1 MQDTRPASKTTLAPI
16 HAQQETV
23 SDPLSIQKKNQ
34 TSIFKELLM
43 RTITQ
48 AGKSHLQS
56 SGRSPSQGHR
66 NSHKRSMSQV
76 DTLDAVT
83 MPQHSR
89 KRSMED
95 VPVIVKTNAVPS
107 MATLTSIANLEM
119 LIGAPKINNR
129 SSGNLQR
136 SKKADVITAGSLK
149 TAASMIKIASDMK
162 PL

>member
-1 MQDTRPASKTTLAPI
+1 
-16 HAQQETV
+16 
-23 SDPLSIQKKNQ
+23 
-34 TSIFKELLM
+34 M

-56 SGRSPSQGHR
+56 SGRSPSQDNR
-66 NSHKRSMSQV
+66 HKRSMSQV
-76 DTLDAVT
+76 ETLDAVS

-95 VPVIVKTNAVPS
+95 VPVIVKTNAAPS

-119 LIGAPKINNR
+119 LVGAPKINNR

-136 SKKADVITAGSLK
+136 TKKQ
-149 TAASMIKIASDMK
+149 
-162 PL
+162 